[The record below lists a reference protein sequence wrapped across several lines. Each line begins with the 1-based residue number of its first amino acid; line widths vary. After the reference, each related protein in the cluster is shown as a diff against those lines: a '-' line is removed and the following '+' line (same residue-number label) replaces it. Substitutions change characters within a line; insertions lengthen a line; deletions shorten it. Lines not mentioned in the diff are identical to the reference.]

1 VCQEGTQRRGFTL
14 VELLVVIAIIAV
26 LIGLLLPAVQKV
38 REAAARMHSMNNLK
52 QLALA
57 VHQFA
62 DDRVGL
68 IPDKWGTEDA
78 GGKLRSV
85 HVNILPY
92 IEQGGVYQAYVTSQT
107 GSLSGSY
114 PIRIFCSP
122 SDPTVRPN
130 EPHGCTSYPI
140 NGYLFTGQFSM
151 STIVDGTTNTFMFAE
166 HYAASCGGI
175 AFRWL
180 LASNQ
185 VLSYNTPVSIFGL
198 ELRADRRATFA
209 DEPLE
214 DFTPTGVP
222 SQTFQ
227 LRPSIADCNSRMAQS
242 PYASGMLVALADG
255 SVRTLSRRMSPG
267 TYWAGVTPNGGEVLG
282 LDW

>member
-1 VCQEGTQRRGFTL
+1 MCQIRKSRFGFTL
-14 VELLVVIAIIAV
+14 IELLVVIGIIAI

-57 VHQFA
+57 THQFA
-62 DDRVGL
+62 DDRDGM

-92 IEQGGVYQAYVTSQT
+92 IDQGAVYRAYVASQN
-107 GSLSGSY
+107 GSLSSSY
-114 PIRIFCSP
+114 PIPIFCSP

-140 NGYLFTGQFSM
+140 NAYLFTGQFSM
-151 STIVDGTTNTFMFAE
+151 NMIVDGTTNTFMFAE
-166 HYAASCGGI
+166 HYAAGCGGVW
-175 AFRWL
+175 FRWL
-180 LASNQ
+180 LVSNI
-185 VLSYNTPVSIFGL
+185 VLDYNPPLSVRGL
-198 ELRADRRATFA
+198 EVRADRRATFA
-209 DEPLE
+209 DEPIG

-227 LRPSIADCNSRMAQS
+227 LRPSIADCDSRVAQS
-242 PYASGMLVALADG
+242 PYTSGMLVALADG
-255 SVRTLSRRMSPG
+255 SVRILSRRMSPA
-267 TYWAGVTPNGGEVLG
+267 TYWGAVTPNGGEVLG
-282 LDW
+282 SDW